1 MRKIFTQVE
10 VIVLANTYPP
20 AIILS
25 DTQKLNILGL
35 NIGTYAQHLSS
46 CFKKLID
53 HSKYKATYSLF
64 C

>member
-35 NIGTYAQHLSS
+35 NIGTYA
-46 CFKKLID
+46 
-53 HSKYKATYSLF
+53 
-64 C
+64 